1 MILCNS
7 KKNLEANDEEILSSR
22 DIYLS
27 LSISINFLLSFSDL

>member
-7 KKNLEANDEEILSSR
+7 KKNLVANDEEMLSSR

-27 LSISINFLLSFSDL
+27 LSISR